1 MTTFNIINFLKGKK
15 ILLLG
20 YGREGESSYKFIR
33 KHLPDIE
40 LTIADKNTNIDS
52 KKFNDSHIQLL
63 LGEHYL
69 DTINDFDLVI
79 KSPGI
84 SLKSIIQTIDK
95 EKISSQTDLFLRA
108 YAQQCI
114 GVTGTKGKS
123 TTSSLIYHIISNL
136 NKNVVFGGNIG
147 LPLFELIDNI
157 EPQTYIVLELS
168 SHQLEFIHQA
178 PHIAI
183 LLNLFEEHL
192 DHYNTY
198 LDYQKA
204 KYNIA
209 LCQNK
214 DDFFVYNID
223 DERIM
228 NLIRNQYFVSFSKG
242 FSVNDINNSYCYFND
257 NHIVVNDKRQKILPL
272 NTEIFPLK
280 GIHNYANL
288 TAVVAAISCLENV
301 NIEDIMQFLPTF
313 QPLKHRLENIGTYQ
327 GITFYNDSIST
338 IPQATIAAV
347 DALENVDTL
356 ILGGMD
362 RGIDY
367 QSLVDYFSNK
377 KVRNFIFTGK
387 AGERMMHLFK
397 QKGIKEL
404 FFKDTY
410 PEIVDLAKQITSKG
424 KICLLSPAA
433 ASYDSFRNF
442 EHRGDCFRELVKI
455 NC

>member
-228 NLIRNQYFVSFSKG
+228 NLIRNQHFVSFSKG

>member
-228 NLIRNQYFVSFSKG
+228 NLIRNQHFVSFSKG

-347 DALENVDTL
+347 EALQDVDTL

-367 QSLVDYFSNK
+367 QPLADYFVRT

-387 AGERMMHLFK
+387 AGERMMQLFA

-404 FFKDTY
+404 FFRENY
-410 PEIVDLAKQITSKG
+410 SEIVILAKQITSKG

-433 ASYDSFRNF
+433 ASYDNFKNF
-442 EHRGDCFRELVKI
+442 EHRGDCFRDLVKV
-455 NC
+455 

>member
-1 MTTFNIINFLKGKK
+1 MTTFDIIDFLKGKK

-20 YGREGESSYKFIR
+20 YGREGESSYRFIR

-40 LTIADKNTNIDS
+40 LTIADKNTNIDP
-52 KKFNDSHIQLL
+52 KKFNDSYLQFI

-69 DTINDFDLVI
+69 DSINNFDLVI

-228 NLIRNQYFVSFSKG
+228 NLIRNQHFVSFSKG

-442 EHRGDCFRELVKI
+442 EHRGDCFRELVRR
-455 NC
+455 NH

>member
-228 NLIRNQYFVSFSKG
+228 NLIRNQHFVSFSKG

-442 EHRGDCFRELVKI
+442 EHRGDCFRELVRR
-455 NC
+455 NY

>member
-228 NLIRNQYFVSFSKG
+228 NLIRNQHFVSFSKG

-442 EHRGDCFRELVKI
+442 EHRGDCFRDLVKV
-455 NC
+455 

>member
-1 MTTFNIINFLKGKK
+1 M
-15 ILLLG
+15 
-20 YGREGESSYKFIR
+20 
-33 KHLPDIE
+33 
-40 LTIADKNTNIDS
+40 
-52 KKFNDSHIQLL
+52 
-63 LGEHYL
+63 
-69 DTINDFDLVI
+69 
-79 KSPGI
+79 
-84 SLKSIIQTIDK
+84 
-95 EKISSQTDLFLRA
+95 
-108 YAQQCI
+108 
-114 GVTGTKGKS
+114 
-123 TTSSLIYHIISNL
+123 
-136 NKNVVFGGNIG
+136 
-147 LPLFELIDNI
+147 
-157 EPQTYIVLELS
+157 
-168 SHQLEFIHQA
+168 
-178 PHIAI
+178 
-183 LLNLFEEHL
+183 LNLFEEHL

-228 NLIRNQYFVSFSKG
+228 NLIRNQHFVSFSKG

>member
-95 EKISSQTDLFLRA
+95 EKVSSQTDLFLRA

-168 SHQLEFIHQA
+168 SHQLEFIHKA

-214 DDFFVYNID
+214 DDFFVYNVD

-228 NLIRNQYFVSFSKG
+228 NLIRNQHFVSFSKG